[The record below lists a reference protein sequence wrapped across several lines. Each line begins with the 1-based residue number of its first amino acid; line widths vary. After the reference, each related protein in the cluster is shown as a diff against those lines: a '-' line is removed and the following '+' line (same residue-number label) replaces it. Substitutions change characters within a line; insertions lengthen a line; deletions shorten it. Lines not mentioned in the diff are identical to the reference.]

1 MKVNPVAIPGTK
13 YGNYLEQHHDIVFV
27 PMAFESMGATG
38 RTFTTFL
45 RLVSEQ
51 AYENSKRAQADFRA
65 KWRRKIGLALHN
77 TVAKQYLISPQAHTT
92 EQEGLGYME

>member
-1 MKVNPVAIPGTK
+1 
-13 YGNYLEQHHDIVFV
+13 
-27 PMAFESMGATG
+27 MAFESMGATG

-51 AYENSKRAQADFRA
+51 VYKDNKRAQADFRA

-77 TVAKQYLISPQAHTT
+77 TVAKQYLISLKAHTT
-92 EQEGLGYME
+92 EQEGLSYGIWKKDKALIQKKRGEVCSKVPVCIN